1 MSDSKRGRK
10 LKLIQ
15 GQSTLTISG
24 NNKKRRR
31 PTGENLSINKRR
43 NSLPDLTN
51 AHSITNPH
59 DKKVSEITAT
69 MSNIQVA
76 TTTAPNMLEEIK
88 KMEERLTEK
97 ITSNKDKE
105 ITELE
110 ERLNN
115 NIRSTTDASVKDAL
129 KVMQTSLCTA
139 VQTDPTIQKHT
150 DEIRDLKDENL
161 RLNRKIH
168 QLTAEQH
175 RMKRQLNKIE
185 TKCLDNCLIIRGLP
199 EEPKE
204 TEQMII
210 DKLHNVISVIM
221 QGDSEEERMNTAKQI
236 AVLRCRRIGRY
247 SRNRPRPV
255 STELIQKQDIEFI
268 LDNRFDFPRGIYVD
282 KEYPI
287 DIKRKRKTLLPVL
300 RAAKKLT
307 NYKRQS
313 RLDEDKL
320 VLKGRSYNVNTLNQL
335 PEELNMFKVTSKED
349 ESTVGFFG
357 EINPLSNF
365 YPTNFDY
372 DGVKYISSEQ
382 LIQANKAKLFGD
394 MDTYNQILCSSTSLE
409 CKNLSRQ
416 IKNVDE
422 SKWQEEVASICLPG
436 IRAKFHQNPHIMDTL
451 LSKTGSKRI
460 VECASDRL
468 WGTGIPLGDPTC
480 LDPSKWIS
488 QGIMGQI
495 LECIHG
501 EVNQSRHS
509 LYQQPPPPIPNS
521 CEQLPQRLIPN
532 MLQNAFVPT
541 VAEEHVPVPVND
553 PTAVSDTSATA
564 STTPA
569 SDTTASDTDPSEN
582 LSANGTP
589 DEIHETD
596 EVLKFKFI
604 YFNMPLNGVLL
615 T

>member
-1 MSDSKRGRK
+1 MH
-10 LKLIQ
+10 
-15 GQSTLTISG
+15 
-24 NNKKRRR
+24 
-31 PTGENLSINKRR
+31 EM
-43 NSLPDLTN
+43 
-51 AHSITNPH
+51 
-59 DKKVSEITAT
+59 KVSEITAT
-69 MSNIQVA
+69 MSNIQVETA
-76 TTTAPNMLEEIK
+76 TAPNMLEEIK
-88 KMEERLTEK
+88 KMEERLSEK

-105 ITELE
+105 ISELE

-115 NIRSTTDASVKDAL
+115 NIRSTIDASIKDAL

-139 VQTDPTIQKHT
+139 VKNNPTIQNHS

-161 RLNRKIH
+161 RLNRKVH
-168 QLTAEQH
+168 QLTAEQS
-175 RMKRQLNKIE
+175 RMKQQLNKIE

-210 DKLHNVISVIM
+210 DKLHNAISAIM
-221 QGDSEEERMNTAKQI
+221 QGDSEEERLNTAKQI
-236 AVLRCRRIGRY
+236 VILRCRRIGRY
-247 SRNRPRPV
+247 SRTRPHPV
-255 STELIQKQDIEFI
+255 STELLHKQDIEFI
-268 LDNRFDFPRGIYVD
+268 LDNRFNFPRGIYVD

-287 DIKRKRKTLLPVL
+287 DIEHKRKTLLPVL

-335 PEELNMFKVTSKED
+335 PEELNVFKVMSRED
-349 ESTVGFFG
+349 ESIVGFFG

-365 YPTNFDY
+365 YPSTFDY
-372 DGVKYISSEQ
+372 DSVKYILSEQ

-394 MDTYNQILCSSTSLE
+394 MDTYNQILCCSTSLE

-416 IKNVDE
+416 IRNVDE
-422 SKWQEEVASICLPG
+422 SKWQEEAASICLHS
-436 IRAKFHQNPHIMDTL
+436 IRAKFHQNPNIMDIL
-451 LSKTGSKRI
+451 LCKTGSKRI

-480 LDPSKWIS
+480 LDPTKWIS

-495 LECIHG
+495 RECIRS

-509 LYQQPPPPIPNS
+509 LYQQPPPPIPNI
-521 CEQLPQRLIPN
+521 CEQLSQRLIPN
-532 MLQNAFVPT
+532 MLQKAFIPT
-541 VAEEHVPVPVND
+541 TAEHNVPVND
-553 PTAVSDTSATA
+553 TTAASDTSATA
-564 STTPA
+564 STTPI

-589 DEIHETD
+589 DEAPMEDTETIQWWV
-596 EVLKFKFI
+596 EI
-604 YFNMPLNGVLL
+604 YLL
-615 T
+615 